1 MTYFQFLEEH
11 YGAFV
16 GYVVGGV
23 FVTVIST
30 IVVREVCYR
39 RFGID
44 VCPGAAGGFSQ
55 ARQRRQISEDQRAAM
70 EIAQQEQQANRRE
83 DLCKRR
89 SERRAKYEVFLKPKY
104 CICVSEKDLVS
115 CNPKHDIEI
124 GSVPS
129 SDDTSTSSNSVNPA
143 IEPSIPPRVGL
154 AATEDNLLL
163 TLPTTT
169 ANGQAR
175 QVEASCSICL
185 MQYEVGDSV
194 IWSTRKAC
202 PHAFHDECILSW
214 LEKGKKRCPCC
225 RNFFV
230 PGKSVDD
237 KKFIVDDDYT
247 DETINEELDGNNEN
261 EESIIQEIR
270 RSVQASDGASPRR
283 RNSHEPMAHQPL
295 APLAPEAELIEPS
308 NTH

>member
-1 MTYFQFLEEH
+1 MTFFEFLGEN

-23 FVTVIST
+23 LATVIST

-44 VCPGAAGGFSQ
+44 VCPGAAGSLSQ
-55 ARQRRQISEDQRAAM
+55 ARQRRQILEDQRAAM
-70 EIAQQEQQANRRE
+70 EIAQQEQQANQRE

-115 CNPKHDIEI
+115 CNPKQDIEI

-154 AATEDNLLL
+154 AATNDNLLL
-163 TLPTTT
+163 TLPVT
-169 ANGQAR
+169 AADGKPR
-175 QVEASCSICL
+175 PVEASCSICL
-185 MQYEVGDSV
+185 MQYQVGDSV

-237 KKFIVDDDYT
+237 KKSIVDDDYT
-247 DETINEELDGNNEN
+247 DETINEESDENNQPED
-261 EESIIQEIR
+261 SIIQEIR
-270 RSVQASDGASPRR
+270 RSVNDGSSSP
-283 RNSHEPMAHQPL
+283 A
-295 APLAPEAELIEPS
+295 
-308 NTH
+308 